1 MFCFEQSLMFCFEQ
15 NFLLYGPSGI
25 QKSSF
30 IIAMASLLYDVHDF
44 DLYKIPSDSD
54 MKLLLLQMTS
64 SWAVKSIITA
74 LQANGYSRGCGL
86 MRL

>member
-1 MFCFEQSLMFCFEQ
+1 
-15 NFLLYGPSGI
+15 
-25 QKSSF
+25 
-30 IIAMASLLYDVHDF
+30 MASLLYDVHDF

-74 LQANGYSRGCGL
+74 LQANGSPYVKDLLKLYDLGASFSCLLDATLDLEL
-86 MRL
+86 METVGNLYGTANL